1 MEEIII
7 DAEHKKKPVL
17 KLIIIFVLILSIAFI
32 FFIVLKPKTNDNSV
46 SGNLKNPETL
56 NTEDTNIDYNNNI
69 GEQDNKITWPS
80 NTEKTSSTATS
91 GGSETE
97 ESKDKESGGGG
108 GGSGKS
114 GESTTNLNPVIIE
127 TICNAGIGTIAD
139 PKTICTPQELSDIRN
154 NLSLSYILGS
164 DIDLEEFNWTSIG
177 TQENQFTGSLN
188 GNGYKIE
195 NLSTETLFD
204 YANNA
209 VFNNVDLVNIN
220 LNNINK
226 SMAGLVNTI
235 SNSQIANCDVS
246 GDIVGSSA
254 AGLAKNIYFTT
265 IQNSSFTGS
274 IISDSVAGGLV
285 GNSEDSEINSC
296 NTKIN
301 NVSGKI
307 HVGGLAGNVIRTTIR
322 NSYSKGDLEN
332 SGDIN
337 ESNDGCAGGLVGQAI
352 DSSIYF
358 CNSNNN
364 IYGSVGLGGLV
375 GCMGNIYNSYATG
388 NIYSTNANT
397 LSQYIGGLAGKSNI
411 ISNSFSIGDISVT
424 GDASKVGG
432 LVGLTEGDII
442 NSYSTG
448 NINIAGTK
456 TEIGGLIGY
465 LGLNTVTSSYW
476 DTQNSGL
483 IISAGGV
490 GKTTT
495 QMKQKET
502 FVSWD
507 FTEIWNITEG
517 TSYPF
522 LR

>member
-7 DAEHKKKPVL
+7 DTEHKKKPVL
-17 KLIIIFVLILSIAFI
+17 KLIIIFVLILVIAFI
-32 FFIVLKPKTNDNSV
+32 FFIVLKPKPNESNV
-46 SGNLKNPETL
+46 SANLE
-56 NTEDTNIDYNNNI
+56 NTEPPIGNTNPDLNNSND
-69 GEQDNKITWPS
+69 ENNKVNWPS
-80 NTEKTSSTATS
+80 TTEKNSSAATS
-91 GGSETE
+91 GSSETE
-97 ESKDKESGGGG
+97 KSKDKESGGGG

-114 GESTTNLNPVIIE
+114 GESDTNLNPVIIE
-127 TICNAGIGTIAD
+127 TTCNTGTGTIND
-139 PKTICTPQELSDIRN
+139 PKVICTAQELSDIRN
-154 NLSLSYILGS
+154 NLNLNYILGA
-164 DIDLEEFNWTSIG
+164 DIDLEEFNWASIG

-188 GNGYKIE
+188 GNGYKIK
-195 NLSTETLFD
+195 NQSTETLFD

-220 LNNINK
+220 LNNTEA
-226 SMAGLVNTI
+226 STAGLVNTI
-235 SNSQIANCDVS
+235 SNSQISNCDIS
-246 GDIVGSSA
+246 GDITGQFAS
-254 AGLAKNIYFTT
+254 GLANNIYFTT

-274 IISDSVAGGLV
+274 ISSDSVAGGLV

-301 NVSGKI
+301 NVSGKSQ
-307 HVGGLAGNVIRTTIR
+307 VGGLAGNALRTTIR

-358 CNSNNN
+358 SNSNNN

-375 GCMGNIYNSYATG
+375 GCMGNLYNSYATG
-388 NIYSTNANT
+388 NIYSTNANI
-397 LSQYIGGLAGKSNI
+397 LSQYVGGLAGKSNI

-424 GDASKVGG
+424 GKASKVGG

-448 NINIAGTK
+448 NINITGTK

-495 QMKQKET
+495 QMKQQST

-507 FTEIWNITEG
+507 FTEIWNITES
-517 TSYPF
+517 TTYPF